1 MEKQLIIKDIE
12 ATLSKEEEL
21 KSSILYS
28 TPIKQASEK
37 INFNLIN
44 PIFDVELKENLITNQ
59 RQSGRCWIFASL
71 NMLRYEAEK
80 RLNNEKF
87 EFSEGYLQFFDKIE
101 KFNFALNRIEEY
113 KDKSID
119 DQYNVYALNTI
130 IEDGGQFQMFVNLV
144 NKYGLVPHGLMD
156 GASSSDDT
164 NALNETLVELLGCAA
179 KEIRIEKEE
188 KEIENIK
195 NKYLKKA
202 YKLLCLALGKPIKR
216 FNYSYRDLN
225 KKIIKLTNITPL
237 EFARLS
243 IGDTLN
249 EYVLLSSTE
258 SKQYPLYTKIASKD
272 CNNVEGAPLVTNFEV
287 TKEEFL
293 NAIKDSLDNNDAL
306 WFAGDVRKDS
316 NRKKGYLTNN
326 LLDKESLFD
335 YKNILSKGEKLDY
348 RVATNAHA
356 MLFVGYGTDEKGQI
370 DKFKVENSWGKDV
383 GNSGYFVADRGWF
396 DSYVYQ
402 VVVKQKYL
410 KEDLLEKYKKAATK
424 LVNPFGTMWTMLD

>member
-195 NKYLKKA
+195 NK
-202 YKLLCLALGKPIKR
+202 
-216 FNYSYRDLN
+216 
-225 KKIIKLTNITPL
+225 
-237 EFARLS
+237 
-243 IGDTLN
+243 
-249 EYVLLSSTE
+249 
-258 SKQYPLYTKIASKD
+258 
-272 CNNVEGAPLVTNFEV
+272 
-287 TKEEFL
+287 
-293 NAIKDSLDNNDAL
+293 
-306 WFAGDVRKDS
+306 
-316 NRKKGYLTNN
+316 
-326 LLDKESLFD
+326 
-335 YKNILSKGEKLDY
+335 
-348 RVATNAHA
+348 
-356 MLFVGYGTDEKGQI
+356 
-370 DKFKVENSWGKDV
+370 
-383 GNSGYFVADRGWF
+383 
-396 DSYVYQ
+396 
-402 VVVKQKYL
+402 
-410 KEDLLEKYKKAATK
+410 
-424 LVNPFGTMWTMLD
+424 